1 MSNKRIKFKSV
12 SPQIKAIV
20 RDHGDQPQVVLDI
33 LVDLQTVHGALT
45 REMLEDVACLLE
57 LPAARVYG
65 IASFYSMLEV
75 VDVAPFSAKSTL
87 RVCDGPVCWLC
98 GGDVASIAYEV
109 RTTHPE
115 WKVKRSSCLGLCD
128 RAPAVL
134 LGDEQAGPV
143 LAEEVSAILAG
154 EKRKVTDYSQPRPG
168 EVRVLLAN
176 AGKIDPDSLESAL
189 SLGAY
194 QGLQASL
201 KRTPDDVIR
210 EVERSNLNG
219 RGGAGFPVGRKWR
232 FVAAA
237 TRIPKFVVCN
247 ADESEPLIFKDRV
260 LIDTNPH
267 QILEGMAIAAYAVG
281 ASSGY
286 IYIRGEYVTQ
296 AQRLSDA
303 ISQAEKSGW
312 LGENIAGTSFS
323 FQVHVHRGAGA
334 YICGE
339 ETALLESLEGKRG
352 EPRVRP
358 PYPPTSG
365 YRNLPTLVNN
375 VESIAAVPSI
385 LQRGGAWYKELS
397 NNPAGGTKI
406 YMLHGHVNRP
416 GLFEAPFGLTLRQL
430 IDGFGEGL
438 KPGSKFHFALC
449 GGAAGTIV
457 DDSMLDTPIDYASVG
472 KGISLGAGA
481 FLVCD
486 DRVSPVAT
494 LRELMHFFEL
504 ESCGKCT
511 PCREGTRRAYEL
523 LVRLAEGGGRS
534 GDLEELARLA
544 SVMQSVSFCG
554 LGQSVH
560 LPVTSALRFFNHEF
574 AAGIRSLGYD
584 GKSDN

>member
-1 MSNKRIKFKSV
+1 MTNSKIKFKPV
-12 SPQIKAIV
+12 SPQIEALV
-20 RDHGDQPQVVLDI
+20 REHGGQPQAVLEM
-33 LVDLQTVHGALT
+33 LVELQTEHGALT
-45 REMLEDVACLLE
+45 REMLDDVARLLE

-75 VDVAPFSAKSTL
+75 AETAQSFAMSKI

-98 GGDVASIAYEV
+98 GGDVTSIGDAV
-109 RTTHPE
+109 RAEHPD
-115 WKVKRSSCLGLCD
+115 WKVERTSCLGLCD

-134 LGDEQAGPV
+134 VDNEQAGPV
-143 LAEEVSAILAG
+143 LAEKVSAILAG
-154 EKRKVTDYSQPRPG
+154 ENVKSIDYSLPRPG
-168 EVRVLLAN
+168 EVRVTLAH
-176 AGKIDPDSLESAL
+176 AGKVDPDSLESAL
-189 SLGAY
+189 SVGAY
-194 QGLQASL
+194 QGLQAAL
-201 KRTPDDVIR
+201 KRTSEEVIS
-210 EVERSNLNG
+210 EVENSNLNG
-219 RGGAGFPVGRKWR
+219 RGGAGFPAGRKWR

-237 TRIPKFVVCN
+237 ARTPKFVVCN

-286 IYIRGEYVTQ
+286 IYIRGEYVSQ
-296 AQRLSDA
+296 AQRLERA
-303 ISQAEKSGW
+303 IEQAERSGW
-312 LGENIAGTSFS
+312 LGENIAGSSFS
-323 FQVHVHRGAGA
+323 FQVHIHRGAGA

-375 VESIAAVPSI
+375 VESFAAVPHI
-385 LQRGGAWYKELS
+385 LQRGANWYKNLS
-397 NNPAGGTKI
+397 DNSAGGTKL
-406 YMLHGHVNRP
+406 YMLLGHVNRP
-416 GLFEAPFGLTLRQL
+416 GLFEAPFGLTLRQ
-430 IDGFGEGL
+430 IINDFGGGL
-438 KPGSKFHFALC
+438 RPGSKFHFALC

-457 DDSMLDTPIDYASVG
+457 DESLLDTPIDYASAG

-486 DRVSPVAT
+486 ERVSPVAM
-494 LRELMHFFEL
+494 LRELMHFFAV

-511 PCREGTRRAYEL
+511 PCREGTRRAYDL
-523 LVRLAEGGGRS
+523 LVCLAEGGGRP

-544 SVMQSVSFCG
+544 SVMQAASFCG

-560 LPVTSALRFFNHEF
+560 LPVTSALRHFENEF
-574 AAGIRSLGYD
+574 AAGIRS
-584 GKSDN
+584 